1 MRNTLRHLFLVALL
15 FPAAAMSQI
24 RKEYRPLADLLST
37 RPEREPTEGNLVE
50 LLPSSPEQFLLL
62 QDDIMAA
69 KKSIHMEFFIF
80 DADFA
85 GNVIRTAL
93 RLKALDGVEVQFI
106 AEDFTTRAD
115 FVDRMKKS
123 GVSVKH
129 HPFLPLRPRNHQK
142 YVLVDGTVGYTGG
155 MNVARDYFCDWDDMV
170 VRLRGPVVEKMEKA
184 LAKMWARRHG
194 KPSAYETKV
203 AEPYEGGVIVQS
215 VDEDPKEKDHLSLKA
230 YIWALEHARHYFYAK
245 TPYFK
250 PPKEFA
256 DALAD
261 AALRG
266 VDVRIVIPEH
276 KDSPAVV
283 VVPFERVYF
292 DNLVKAGAHIL
303 MRTDQ
308 FDHAKLMVV
317 DDYLSAV
324 GSINL
329 DVLSMVSNY
338 ESNLFFYDCGVAAQ
352 VKQFIVDDLENCYEV
367 TPEMIAD
374 YPAWQRNFKWFFRG
388 LGKVF

>member
-1 MRNTLRHLFLVALL
+1 MAQ
-15 FPAAAMSQI
+15 M
-24 RKEYRPLADLLST
+24 LST
-37 RPEREPTEGNLVE
+37 LPDREPTEGNLVE

-184 LAKMWARRHG
+184 FAKMWARRHG

-256 DALAD
+256 DALVN

-266 VDVRIVIPEH
+266 VEVRIVIPEH
-276 KDSPAVV
+276 KDSPAEV

-292 DNLVKAGAHIL
+292 DDLVKAGVHIL
-303 MRTDQ
+303 MRTDK

-338 ESNLFFYDCGVAAQ
+338 ENNLFFYDCGVAAQ
-352 VKQFIVDDLENCYEV
+352 VKQFIVDDLENCYEL